1 MNLKKIICTLTIFVL
16 LFNCSSSSNDDLNQN
31 PDPDPNAKTTYNA
44 NVKSI
49 IAGSCLQCHGN
60 PTTNNA
66 PFSLTT
72 YTLVKNRI
80 DAILPRINSASSPM
94 PPTGLIPSGNRDI
107 IQQWKND
114 GLLEN

>member
-1 MNLKKIICTLTIFVL
+1 MNFKKIIYALAISVL
-16 LFNCSSSSNDDLNQN
+16 FFNCSSNSNDDLN
-31 PDPDPNAKTTYNA
+31 PDPNVKVTYDA

-49 IAGSCLQCHGN
+49 ISATCLQCHGN
-60 PTTNNA
+60 PTANNA

-80 DAILPRINSASSPM
+80 DAILSRINSSSSPM
-94 PPTGLIPSGNRDI
+94 PPTGQTPLSSVKRDI
-107 IQQWKND
+107 IQKWKDD